1 MTQSPYVPS
10 GGGQDQDPQTGEW
23 STTGSTGSTSSQP
36 DFDPAAP
43 YGQFDEPV
51 SGSTATDQ
59 DLYAST
65 ASTSA
70 STGGSSTKDAAK
82 DEAAD
87 LKNTAADRGQ
97 QVAGVAK
104 EQASA
109 VKDNALDKGQQ
120 VAGVAKEQATA
131 VKDTALENAQQVADV
146 AKGEVSKVTAQ
157 ASGQFKDLVSQGRT
171 ELTSQLNSQ
180 QQRLASVVHS
190 FADELGTMGS
200 KADGGPLADLAKQ
213 GSRRVGEVAHYIE
226 TSEPSDV
233 LEQVRNF
240 ARRRPVA
247 FLVGAAL
254 AGGIVGRLT
263 RSVAAEAKDTKEAQN
278 PSYTGGNFDA
288 TRTAGY
294 DAGAYS
300 TGGYETGTYDAG
312 TTYNSGT
319 TYGAGTYDT
328 GATTPVSGTSTGYD
342 DTVTYVEPTRG
353 DLPR

>member
-10 GGGQDQDPQTGEW
+10 SGGQDQDPQSGEW
-23 STTGSTGSTSSQP
+23 STTGSGFASSQP

-51 SGSTATDQ
+51 TGSGQSGSTATD

-65 ASTSA
+65 SA
-70 STGGSSTKDAAK
+70 TTGGSSTKDAAK
-82 DEAAD
+82 DEATD
-87 LKNTAADRGQ
+87 LKNTTVDRGQQVAGVAKEQATAVKDNAVGKGQ

-109 VKDNALDKGQQ
+109 VKD
-120 VAGVAKEQATA
+120 
-131 VKDTALENAQQVADV
+131 TALENAQQVAGI
-146 AKGEVSKVTAQ
+146 AKGEVSKVTAE
-157 ASGQFKDLVSQGRT
+157 ATGQFKDLVSQGRT
-171 ELTSQLNSQ
+171 QLTSQLDSQ

-200 KADGGPLADLAKQ
+200 KSDGGPLADLAKQ
-213 GSRRVGEVAHYIE
+213 GSRRVGEIAHYIE

-240 ARRRPVA
+240 ARRRPAA
-247 FLVGAAL
+247 FLIGSAL

-263 RSVAAEAKDTKEAQN
+263 RSAAADAKDAKQAQ
-278 PSYTGGNFDA
+278 STGYTGSGYSA
-288 TRTAGY
+288 PSTTTTGY
-294 DAGAYS
+294 DAGTYN
-300 TGGYETGTYDAG
+300 TGGYD
-312 TTYNSGT
+312 
-319 TYGAGTYDT
+319 AGTYDT
-328 GATTPVSGTSTGYD
+328 GLATPAAGVTGGYDQPSTGSYD

-353 DLPR
+353 DSTR